1 MKTKIL
7 KRLIAIENELIKTEN
22 PNTIFIFYD
31 WDKNQFCVREDYNT
45 KNPKE
50 NMKTG
55 WYSKKIFF
63 NHYKEYIFAET
74 THAQVLLDLIGSPVN
89 GNLYTFHTDEIRK
102 DCKFGPNTAFSI
114 CYSGENK
121 ETKQP
126 ESIFEITLHERKIM
140 T

>member
-7 KRLIAIENELIKTEN
+7 KRLIAVENALVKAEN

-31 WDKNQFCVREDYNT
+31 WDKNKFCVREDYST
-45 KNPKE
+45 KNHNG
-50 NMKTG
+50 NMKPNCH
-55 WYSKKIFF
+55 SQNIFF
-63 NHYKEYIFAET
+63 DHYKEYIFAET
-74 THAQVLLDLIGSPVN
+74 THAQILLDLIDSPVN
-89 GNLYTFHTDEIRK
+89 GNLYTFHTDKIRK
-102 DCKFGPNTAFSI
+102 DCKLDPNTAFSI